1 LERKWAEAEWISH
14 WRDPGLT
21 PYLAAFHREQVSW
34 TDVQEY
40 MKLVEIAPGLQK
52 VIKDTAYNVYTR
64 VDVRRM
70 YALGVMNEEQVFKAY
85 KEMGYDPEKALNLA
99 KFTVIDVASEDQ
111 PITRTDVLT
120 GFRDGDLTAAEAESL
135 LVDIGFRPDRANY
148 LVFREQRNKDKEA
161 RDAAQKLVQDRYINN
176 LIGEA
181 ECRSALFGLGLSTT
195 RVSELMNAWTIQV
208 IKATKLPSKTDL
220 DKMLRA
226 SIINEKTY
234 SVEMSRLGYSE
245 QYKTWY
251 LEMAKRG
258 LSE

>member
-1 LERKWAEAEWISH
+1 
-14 WRDPGLT
+14 
-21 PYLAAFHREQVSW
+21 
-34 TDVQEY
+34 
-40 MKLVEIAPGLQK
+40 
-52 VIKDTAYNVYTR
+52 
-64 VDVRRM
+64 M

-111 PITRTDVLT
+111 PITRTDVLN
-120 GFRDGDLTAAEAESL
+120 GFRDGDLTAAEAEKL
-135 LVDIGFRPDRANY
+135 LVDIGFRPDRASY
-148 LVFREQRNKDKEA
+148 LVYREQRNKDKEA

-245 QYKTWY
+245 QYKAWY